1 MKLNITGN
9 QPIIAPRMPVLPME
23 VTPKSYVDASI
34 LAHSNDTSV
43 HLSLAE
49 RDLISGIL
57 VTAEEINRTS
67 GATGNLQAQIDG
79 AVKVSG
85 STMTG
90 HLVLSGVP
98 TQEGHAAT
106 KGYVDSNTQ
115 GKVNKAGDTMT
126 GPLTLS
132 GAPVNNLHATSKEY
146 VDGRVSNHA
155 NDDTLHLTAA
165 QNQLLDSVTVT
176 ATDINRLSG
185 LTGNVQTQLNAKF
198 DKSGGAV
205 SGDITLAEGKTV
217 FVSKLATIDNEVVN
231 KAYVDAKI
239 RGQEWKNPV
248 SDVNLVSVN
257 ADEIPLAPKEG
268 ATYIAGATPGGSW
281 VPGFVYTWVAKD
293 GEWRALQD
301 RPVAVGDRFGIAFDL
316 TEGDLAEAIV
326 QDSGK
331 LITIT
336 NATPGSIGYSVDNL
350 TPGSTTLVFD
360 QDSLKF
366 GMTYTLTDEGNWVVT
381 DTSVNLAA
389 GDAIDLTGNT
399 VSVKVGSGLKLDNDS
414 VALDLK
420 TDGVIILGT
429 SGLELKHNQAHL
441 VNAAEGLSIAESVLT
456 DIGDR
461 VSKSTG
467 GTVTGE
473 VVFGT
478 SASLEI
484 GFTPSKNTHVVSK
497 QYVDNQLS
505 SVSDTTGNLVGRVE
519 VLEEDPTTKT
529 YVDTAV
535 APKLNKTGDT
545 MTGLLTLSGA
555 PVNAF
560 HAATK
565 QYVDGLLTN
574 HLADVDLHL
583 TEEQNT
589 FMDALQVTAEEVN
602 YLQSLSSNVQGQLD
616 NKLSLTG
623 GTLSGQLTLPA
634 TPTAATHAV
643 TKGYVDTGVNSRL
656 PLTGGTITGPLT
668 LPAAPTETLHAA
680 TKGYVDNALSG
691 ADTDLRTLINTK
703 LNKSGDTMT
712 GALTLN
718 AAPSE
723 TLHAATKGY
732 VDAGVDQL
740 NAAIGSNHTEL
751 SGLISTLNTTVGELN
766 TDPVTKSYV
775 DSQDATKLNLTGGVM
790 TGYLTLSNDPVE
802 SKQAATKQYVD
813 ALAQGLKVK
822 TSVRLATTSNLA
834 ATYNNGN
841 EGVDS
846 TLTASANG
854 VLTVD
859 GKTAIAG
866 DRILVKAQT
875 NKLQNGDYVVQQP
888 GTASTPFILKRTTT
902 VDESREVP
910 GSYFY
915 VFDGDTLK
923 GTGWSFSVDVPSSFT
938 IGTDPIQVN
947 QFSGQGTIIAGN
959 GLSLDGNT
967 LHVVSASS
975 SRIAVNAG
983 NIDLA
988 TTGVAAGDY
997 TRVTVDVYG
1006 RVTSA
1011 TKPTSYIDLGL
1022 NDVQALNSKL
1032 TALSQ
1037 ATGNGIPTFSAGGVV
1052 NFRSLAVSGTGLT
1065 VQNADG
1071 AGGNPTVTLTSQST
1085 ATPNSIVARDA
1096 SGNFAAGTITAAL
1109 SGNASTA
1116 TTLASSR
1123 NFSVDSVDLGS
1134 EAVAFNGGGNVTLNA
1149 TLKPTGVTAGQYS
1162 RVTVDA
1168 KGRVTE
1174 ADNPTN
1180 AADLGLTDVYTKA
1193 EVDAMVESIERR
1205 YQELFTY
1212 IITRI

>member
-43 HLSLAE
+43 HLSVAE
-49 RDLISGIL
+49 RDLIGGIL
-57 VTAEEINRTS
+57 VTAEEINHTS

-90 HLVLSGVP
+90 HLVLSAVP
-98 TQEGHAAT
+98 TLEGHAAT

-146 VDGRVSNHA
+146 VDGRVSIHA

-217 FVSKLATIDNEVVN
+217 FVSKLATLDNEVVN

-239 RGQEWKNPV
+239 RGQEWKNPIT
-248 SDVNLVSVN
+248 DPNLVSVN
-257 ADEIPLAPKEG
+257 TTEIPVEPYDG
-268 ATYIAGATPGGSW
+268 ATYIAGENHSGGW
-281 VPGFVYTWVAKD
+281 EPGFAYTWVAKD
-293 GEWRALQD
+293 GEWRELQE
-301 RPVAVGDRFGIAFDL
+301 RPVAVGDRFGIGLHMHEEDL
-316 TEGDLAEAIV
+316 DEAIV
-326 QDSGK
+326 QDKGK

-336 NATPGSIGYSVDNL
+336 DATPGSISYSTDNL

-360 QDSLKF
+360 QDSVNF
-366 GMTYTLTDEGNWVVT
+366 GMTYTLDDYGNWIIT
-381 DTSVNLAA
+381 DTSVNLTA
-389 GDAIDLTGNT
+389 GDGIEITGNT
-399 VSVKVGSGLKLDNDS
+399 LSVVVGRGLRFADNS
-414 VALDLK
+414 VELDLN
-420 TDGVIILGT
+420 TEGAIVLGDY
-429 SGLELKHNQAHL
+429 GLELKHNQTHL
-441 VNAAEGLSIAESVLT
+441 VNAEDGLSIAESVLT
-456 DIGDR
+456 DISDR

-505 SVSDTTGNLVGRVE
+505 SISEDTGNLVGRVE

-529 YVDTAV
+529 YVDSVV
-535 APKLNKTGDT
+535 APKLNKAGDT
-545 MTGLLTLSGA
+545 MTGPLTLSGA

-583 TEEQNT
+583 TEEQNA
-589 FMDALQVTAEEVN
+589 FIDALLVTAEEVN
-602 YLQSLSSNVQGQLD
+602 YLQDLSSNVQGQLD

-623 GTLSGQLTLPA
+623 GTLSGHLTLPT
-634 TPTAATHAV
+634 TPTAATHAA

-656 PLTGGTITGPLT
+656 PLAGGTITGPLT
-668 LPAAPTETLHAA
+668 LPAAPTEPLHAA
-680 TKGYVDNALSG
+680 TKGYVDNVLAG
-691 ADTDLRTLINTK
+691 TDTDLRTLVNTK

-712 GALTLN
+712 GPLTLN
-718 AAPSE
+718 AAPTE

-732 VDAGVDQL
+732 VDASVDQL
-740 NAAIGSNHTEL
+740 NTTVEGNYNEL
-751 SGLISTLNTTVGELN
+751 SGFISTLNTTVELLN

-775 DSQDATKLNLTGGVM
+775 DAQDATKLNLTGGVM

-802 SKQAATKQYVD
+802 GKQAATKQYVD

-822 TSVRLATTSNLA
+822 TSVRLATTGNLA

-846 TLTASANG
+846 TLTASSNG
-854 VLTVD
+854 VLIVD
-859 GKTAIAG
+859 GKTAVAG

-923 GTGWSFSVDVPSSFT
+923 GTGWSFTVDVPSSFT
-938 IGTDPIQVN
+938 IGTDPIHVN
-947 QFSGQGTIIAGN
+947 QFSGQGSIIAGN

-975 SRIAVNAG
+975 GRIAVNAA

-1022 NDVQALNSKL
+1022 TDVQALNGKL

-1037 ATGNGIPTFSAGGVV
+1037 ATGNGIPTFNSAGTV

-1096 SGNFAAGTITAAL
+1096 SGNFAASTITAAL
-1109 SGNASTA
+1109 NGNASTA

-1123 NFSVDSVDLGS
+1123 NFSVDSVDLTS
-1134 EAVAFNGGGNVTLNA
+1134 EAVAFNGGANVTINA

-1168 KGRVTE
+1168 KGRVTA

-1180 AADLGLTDVYTKA
+1180 AGDLGLTDVYTKA